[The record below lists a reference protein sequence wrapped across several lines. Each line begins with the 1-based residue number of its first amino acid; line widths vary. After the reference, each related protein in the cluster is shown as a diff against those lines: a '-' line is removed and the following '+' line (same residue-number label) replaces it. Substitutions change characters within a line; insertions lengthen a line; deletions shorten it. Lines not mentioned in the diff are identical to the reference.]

1 MNERLPN
8 MQSGLSRDCLTKK
21 LSKKEVAKRLKISN
35 DVLDVLSNATT
46 SGNALSLSGKLDR
59 NLYKKA
65 NKVIEASGGKWN
77 RKAQCHL
84 FDGDAAD
91 AMDQIILTGEVTVK
105 QDFGYF
111 PTPGII
117 VEQLIDLA
125 ELMPEMR
132 VLEPSA
138 GQGAIVKRVRE
149 YGGKV
154 DCIELL
160 ESNISAL
167 CKIRDIAISQGD
179 FLSIKPFLSYD
190 RVIMNPPFAR
200 QADIHHVNHAMNFLK
215 PDGIL
220 VSVMSAGVAFRTNRL
235 TVDFKNMVDAHDG
248 EIIPLPEGSFKE
260 SGTLVNTVIVKMFAS
275 VQPWF

>member
-1 MNERLPN
+1 M
-8 MQSGLSRDCLTKK
+8 
-21 LSKKEVAKRLKISN
+21 KISN

-46 SGNALSLSGKLDR
+46 SGNALSLSGQLER
-59 NLYKKA
+59 GLYQRA
-65 NKVIEASGGKWN
+65 NKVIEAAGGKWN

-91 AMDQIILTGEVTVK
+91 AMDQIILTGEVTVI

-111 PTPGII
+111 PTPAVI

-125 ELMPEMR
+125 ELIPGMH

-138 GQGAIVKRVRE
+138 GQGAIAVKALRVGAR
-149 YGGKV
+149 V
-154 DCIELL
+154 DCVELL
-160 ESNISAL
+160 PENVRALTGAIASAGVNATVEML
-167 CKIRDIAISQGD
+167 D
-179 FLSIKPFLSYD
+179 FLTIPPVQCYD

-200 QADIHHVNHAMNFLK
+200 QADIHHVNHAMKFLK

-220 VSVMSAGVAFRTNRL
+220 VSVMSAGVMFRTNRL

-260 SGTLVNTVIVKMFAS
+260 SGTMVNTVIVKIFAKE
-275 VQPWF
+275 

>member
-1 MNERLPN
+1 

-46 SGNALSLSGKLDR
+46 SGNALSLSGQLDR
-59 NLYKKA
+59 NLYQRA
-65 NKVIEASGGKWN
+65 NKVIEAAGGKWN
-77 RKAQCHL
+77 RKTQCHL
-84 FDGDAAD
+84 FDADAAD

-111 PTPGII
+111 PTPPAI
-117 VEQLIDLA
+117 VDQLIELA
-125 ELMPEMR
+125 ELSHGMDL
-132 VLEPSA
+132 LEPSA
-138 GQGAIVKRVRE
+138 GQGAIAIKALRAGARRVDCVELLPGNVRE
-149 YGGKV
+149 
-154 DCIELL
+154 LT
-160 ESNISAL
+160 SAITAAGF
-167 CKIRDIAISQGD
+167 CATVEMVD
-179 FLSIKPFLSYD
+179 FLTIPPVPCYD

-200 QADIHHVNHAMNFLK
+200 QADIHHVNHAMKFLK

-220 VSVMSAGVAFRTNRL
+220 VSVMSAGVMFRTNRL

-260 SGTLVNTVIVKMFAS
+260 SGTLVNTVIVKMFAKE
-275 VQPWF
+275 

>member
-1 MNERLPN
+1 

-46 SGNALSLSGKLDR
+46 SGNALSLSGQLDR
-59 NLYKKA
+59 NLYQRA
-65 NKVIEASGGKWN
+65 NKVIEAAGGKWN

-111 PTPGII
+111 PTPGVV
-117 VEQLIDLA
+117 VEQLLSLA
-125 ELMPEMR
+125 ELSSGLL

-138 GQGAIVKRVRE
+138 GRGAIASRVLRF
-149 YGGKV
+149 GCDV
-154 DCIELL
+154 DCVELL
-160 ESNISAL
+160 ADNAEHLRAVDL
-167 CKIRDIAISQGD
+167 LLFHGD
-179 FLSIKPFLSYD
+179 FLTLDPDPVYD

-200 QADIHHVNHAMNFLK
+200 QADIHHVNHAMKFLK

-220 VSVMSAGVAFRTNRL
+220 VSVMSAGVMFRTNRL

-260 SGTLVNTVIVKMFAS
+260 SGTLVNTVIVKMFAKE
-275 VQPWF
+275 

>member
-1 MNERLPN
+1 M
-8 MQSGLSRDCLTKK
+8 
-21 LSKKEVAKRLKISN
+21 KITN

-46 SGNALSLSGKLDR
+46 SGNALSLSGQLDR
-59 NLYKKA
+59 NLYQRA
-65 NKVIEASGGKWN
+65 NKIIEAAGGKWN

-91 AMDQIILTGEVTVK
+91 AMDQIILAGEVTVK

-111 PTPGII
+111 PTPGRI

-125 ELMPEMR
+125 DLFPGML

-138 GQGAIVKRVRE
+138 GKGAIASRVLRF
-149 YGGKV
+149 GCNV
-154 DCIELL
+154 DCVDLL
-160 ESNISAL
+160 VDNADHL
-167 CKIRDIAISQGD
+167 RAVDLLLFHGD
-179 FLSIKPFLSYD
+179 FLTLDPAPYYD

-200 QADIHHVNHAMNFLK
+200 QADIHHVNHAMKFLK

-220 VSVMSAGVAFRTNRL
+220 VSVMSAGVMFRTNRL
-235 TVDFKNMVDAHDG
+235 TVDFRNMVDAHDG

-260 SGTLVNTVIVKMFAS
+260 SGTMVNTVIVKMFAS
-275 VQPWF
+275 